1 MVKWS
6 AYKPTRHLKTQVLPP
21 TETRPLK
28 PGSFPALRRL
38 GRWFPLFALGTL
50 FLLILGGRFYPA
62 GNAGHP
68 EAHVASVS
76 SDVKGIRVG
85 ETVPDFA
92 LVDLDNKVRRLSAYG
107 GKTVVL
113 VTVGLKCPCVES
125 YRGRLNELARAYAD
139 RNVVFLG
146 FNSNANETHE
156 QVLAN
161 RAARPFAFP
170 VGCDSQQSIA
180 DLLGAT
186 HMTQVFLID
195 GKGVLRYRGRIDDN
209 TYHPQSV
216 TRPDLKIA
224 LDDLLA
230 GRPVSVNPEP
240 ALGCVIVRNAE
251 DLAP

>member
-1 MVKWS
+1 MS
-6 AYKPTRHLKTQVLPP
+6 LPDTRHP
-21 TETRPLK
+21 TPDTFGPLR
-28 PGSFPALRRL
+28 GLTRRL

-50 FLLILGGRFYPA
+50 FLLILGGRFCQARIGVPQA
-62 GNAGHP
+62 NHP
-68 EAHVASVS
+68 EAHSASVDS
-76 SDVKGIRVG
+76 EVKGIAVG

-92 LVDLDNKVRRLSAYG
+92 LVDLDNKVRRLSAYE

-125 YRGRLNELARAYAD
+125 YRGRLNDLARAYAE

-161 RAARPFAFP
+161 RAERPFGFP
-170 VGCDSQQSIA
+170 VGCDSQQAIA

-216 TRPDLKIA
+216 TRQDLKIA

-230 GRPVSVNPEP
+230 GRPVSVKPEP
-240 ALGCVIVRNAE
+240 ALGCVIVREAE
-251 DLAP
+251 GQGP